1 MEFSEK
7 LQLLR
12 KQKGWT
18 QEQLAERIY
27 VSRTAVSKWESGKGY
42 PSIDSLKALAQVY
55 DVTIDALL
63 SGEELMTVAEG
74 EVRMRKEKTLA
85 LLDVAALFLVL
96 LPLYGKT
103 IDGYIYSAML
113 WAPPDAV
120 LPVRLCYWG
129 VALGLVVIGLL
140 AFHAL
145 HQEQCERARRFR
157 RVGLVV
163 SVIAVPFFIATGEP
177 YAATLMFVLL
187 LAKGLLL
194 YKHND

>member
-12 KQKGWT
+12 KQRGWT

-55 DVTIDALL
+55 EVTIDALL

-74 EVRMRKEKTLA
+74 EVRMRKETTLA
-85 LLDVAALFLVL
+85 LLDVAALALVL

-113 WAPPDAV
+113 GAAGCRFAGAPM
-120 LPVRLCYWG
+120 LLVRGTGSCHHRPFGTSCPASGAMGARPTPETGGAYSECGGSSVFYCHRRALCRDLD
-129 VALGLVVIGLL
+129 VCA
-140 AFHAL
+140 AFGKGH
-145 HQEQCERARRFR
+145 
-157 RVGLVV
+157 
-163 SVIAVPFFIATGEP
+163 S
-177 YAATLMFVLL
+177 FV
-187 LAKGLLL
+187 
-194 YKHND
+194 

>member
-12 KQKGWT
+12 KQRGWT

-27 VSRTAVSKWESGKGY
+27 VSRTAISKWESGKGY

-55 DVTIDALL
+55 EVTIDVLL
-63 SGEELMTVAEG
+63 SSEELMTVAED
-74 EVRMRKEKTLA
+74 EVRMRKETTLA
-85 LLDVAALFLVL
+85 LLDVAALALVL

-129 VALGLVVIGLL
+129 VALSLVAMGLM
-140 AFHAL
+140 AL
-145 HQEQCERARRFR
+145 YSLKQAQYERARRLK
-157 RVGLVV
+157 RVGIVV
-163 SVIAVPFFIATGEP
+163 SVMAVPFFIATGEP

-194 YKHND
+194 YKPND

>member
-12 KQKGWT
+12 KQRGWT

-55 DVTIDALL
+55 EVTIDALL
-63 SGEELMTVAEG
+63 SGEELMIVAED
-74 EVRMRKEKTLA
+74 EVRMRKETTLA
-85 LLDVAALFLVL
+85 LLDVAALALVL

-113 WAPPDAV
+113 WAPPDIV

-129 VALGLVVIGLL
+129 VALGLATIGLL
-140 AFHAL
+140 ALHAL
-145 HQEQCERARRFR
+145 HQAQWERARRLK
-157 RVGLVV
+157 RVGLIV
-163 SVIAVPFFIATGEP
+163 SGVAVPFFIATGEP

-187 LAKGLLL
+187 LAKGILL

>member
-18 QEQLAERIY
+18 QEQLAAQIY

-63 SGEELMTVAEG
+63 SGEELMTVAED
-74 EVRMRKEKTLA
+74 EVRRRKEKTLA

-103 IDGYIYSAML
+103 IDGYIYSVML
-113 WAPPDAV
+113 WASPDAG
-120 LPVRLCYWG
+120 LPVRLCYW
-129 VALGLVVIGLL
+129 ALAIGLVVLGVL
-140 AFHAL
+140 ALFDLKQA
-145 HQEQCERARRFR
+145 QYARARRFR
-157 RVGLVV
+157 LVAFAMSTV
-163 SVIAVPFFIATGEP
+163 AVLFSIATGEP
-177 YAATLMFVLL
+177 YVATLMFVLF

-194 YKHND
+194 YKHNN

>member
-12 KQKGWT
+12 KQRGWT

-27 VSRTAVSKWESGKGY
+27 VSRTAISKWESGKGY

-55 DVTIDALL
+55 EVTIDVLL
-63 SGEELMTVAEG
+63 SSEELMTVAED
-74 EVRMRKEKTLA
+74 EVRMRKETTLA
-85 LLDVAALFLVL
+85 LLDVAALALVL

-113 WAPPDAV
+113 WALPDAV

-129 VALGLVVIGLL
+129 VALSLVAMGLM
-140 AFHAL
+140 AL
-145 HQEQCERARRFR
+145 YSLKQAQNERARRLK
-157 RVGLVV
+157 RVGIVV
-163 SVIAVPFFIATGEP
+163 SVMAVPFFIATGEP

-187 LAKGLLL
+187 LAKGILL